1 LYQYCFNNP
10 FAYFDPDGR
19 TSEKAQEHYDNARG
33 ALVEA
38 VAHSFAVAAAV
49 EMPPLAVIEVYN
61 ATRCWIEAATEYNAG
76 FREETR
82 DREEREMKEIG
93 IEKERSE

>member
-1 LYQYCFNNP
+1 MP
-10 FAYFDPDGR
+10 GV
-19 TSEKAQEHYDNARG
+19 

-38 VAHSFAVAAAV
+38 FAHSFAVAAAV

-61 ATRCWIEAATEYNAG
+61 ATRCWIDAATEYNAG